1 MMDRCIHPGVY
12 NDPLS
17 GRRGR
22 SAAASASIGSSAD
35 RPAAAADGVEAD
47 GRGGLVRN
55 RISASADRPAA
66 AADGVEA
73 DGRGGLVRNRISASA
88 EIVAVAGIG
97 GATRLPVLASQ
108 APLVLRRTPDA
119 VYVVGGAAGPI
130 GGDEL
135 ALRISV
141 GAGAFLRV
149 RTAAASIALPGPEGL
164 ESVLRITVDVGA
176 GARLEYLPEPVVVSA
191 GARHATIIR
200 VTLAE
205 GASLLLRDELL
216 LGRHGETGGAARSV
230 LNVDYA
236 GRPLLRQSL
245 EVSGADAVVMGP
257 AVLAGHRAV
266 GTALWV
272 DPAAGEA
279 RVADA
284 AAGEARDAD
293 AAAGEARD
301 ADAAAGEAR
310 DADAAEVGDSDAGGE
325 RAEAGW
331 AISAD
336 AAATTDAALRTDAV
350 FPADA
355 AVAVMPLAGPGILV
369 TALANDAVALRRCL
383 SATPST
389 RTPTCQLR
397 HRPQ

>member
-1 MMDRCIHPGVY
+1 M
-12 NDPLS
+12 
-17 GRRGR
+17 
-22 SAAASASIGSSAD
+22 
-35 RPAAAADGVEAD
+35 
-47 GRGGLVRN
+47 
-55 RISASADRPAA
+55 
-66 AADGVEA
+66 
-73 DGRGGLVRNRISASA
+73 
-88 EIVAVAGIG
+88 
-97 GATRLPVLASQ
+97 PVLSSQ
-108 APLVLRRTPDA
+108 VPLVLRRTPEA

-135 ALRISV
+135 DLRISV

-149 RTAAASIALPGPEGL
+149 RTAAAAIALPGPEGL
-164 ESVLRITVDVGA
+164 ESVLRITADVGA

-191 GARHATIIR
+191 AALHATIIR
-200 VTLAE
+200 VKLAE

-245 EVSGADAVVMGP
+245 EVSGADAVAMGP
-257 AVLAGHRAV
+257 ALLAGQRAV

-279 RVADA
+279 QDAGAAAVAD
-284 AAGEARDAD
+284 
-293 AAAGEARD
+293 
-301 ADAAAGEAR
+301 
-310 DADAAEVGDSDAGGE
+310 STAGGE
-325 RAEAGW
+325 PAQASR

-336 AAATTDAALRTDAV
+336 AAPTTGT
-350 FPADA
+350 

-369 TALANDAVALRRCL
+369 TALANDAVALRRYL

-389 RTPTCQLR
+389 RTPTCRLR